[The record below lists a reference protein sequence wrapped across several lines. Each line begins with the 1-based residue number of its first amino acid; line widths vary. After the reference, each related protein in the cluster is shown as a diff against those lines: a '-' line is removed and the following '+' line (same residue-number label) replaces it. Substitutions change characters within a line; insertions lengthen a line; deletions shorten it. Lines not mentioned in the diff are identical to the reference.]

1 MQNAPAAQAELN
13 NILYE
18 MSLLSHSSSMTDKSL
33 SFIVESIEKLF
44 GFNHILLSLYDNLSN
59 KFVPQLV
66 VGFGEYESNV
76 FISSEI
82 NIDPS
87 FFSVSSVKVPPEPI
101 DYFKTLELHSALCRF
116 AAGEVT
122 SILES
127 AGFSKF
133 FLLPMMTAGK
143 LFGAVIV
150 FLPPGAPQL
159 SDEKLRELSVLVQI
173 STFLTEN
180 LTLKIANNQ
189 KISKMTTIYEISQ
202 QTKNILKPADA
213 LGSLVDV
220 VKRIEYNMCALY
232 ILNPDNPKELVL
244 KDHRGDDPSFLG
256 DRVEISGQG
265 PVGEVAIT
273 RSPILTHFGV
283 YKSFM
288 AVPIVIDEVLIGVIC
303 LGALRSYA
311 YNEGDIITVKIL
323 STQVASIDNLFSTL
337 VNIRTYTEAI
347 IESMPLGIVT
357 IDKGGHVN
365 IINQTAKLYL
375 NVTKFTHEDIIG
387 KTIEE
392 IFDKSPKIVEI
403 FKNALSKG
411 TVFDNTE
418 IYNTSNRMTFE
429 ITTFQ
434 FKNADGLRLG
444 LAMFVRDIT
453 ELRRMEEHIRRTD
466 RLSAVGELAAGI
478 AHEIRNPLTGIKM
491 MIQILDKEFASK
503 GATPNKYTGAML
515 EEIDRLDNIISNL
528 LNFARPSKPEFSR
541 TPIIDV
547 IESTLFLLQS
557 KIDSMNISVIRDYIA
572 KDPTAL
578 CDAAQMK
585 QVIFNICQNAIHA
598 LREGGDR
605 NLIKIT
611 VADEKEWLVISV
623 ADSGCGIPRENYMQI
638 FNPFFTTKDNGTGLG
653 LSIVHRILEEH
664 RGNISVESEA
674 GRGSAFT
681 IRIPRNSQQA
691 AEEN

>member
-1 MQNAPAAQAELN
+1 MQPTIDKRADLN
-13 NILYE
+13 SILYE

-33 SFIVESIEKLF
+33 SFIVESIERLF
-44 GFNHILLSLYDNLSN
+44 GFNHILLALYDNISN

-66 VGFGEYESNV
+66 VGFGETESNV
-76 FISSEI
+76 FISAEI

-101 DYFKTLELHSALCRF
+101 DYFKTLELHSLLCRF
-116 AAGEVT
+116 SDPHVIT
-122 SILES
+122 ILES
-127 AGFSKF
+127 NGFSRL

-143 LFGAVIV
+143 LLGAVIV
-150 FLPPGAPQL
+150 FLPPEGPDL
-159 SDEKLRELSVLVQI
+159 SDQKLRDLSILVQI

-189 KISKMTTIYEISQ
+189 KISKMTTLYEISQ

-220 VKRIEYNMCALY
+220 LKRIEYNMCALY
-232 ILNPDNPKELVL
+232 VINPENKKELIL
-244 KDHRGDDPSFLG
+244 KEFRGDDPTFMGSP
-256 DRVEISGQG
+256 IAITSQG
-265 PVGEVAIT
+265 PVGEVAVT
-273 RSPILTHFGV
+273 LAPLLTHYSI

-288 AVPIVIDEVLIGVIC
+288 AVPIIIDEVLIGVIC
-303 LGALRSYA
+303 LGSQRSYA

-337 VNIRTYTEAI
+337 VNIRSYTEAI

-357 IDKGGHVN
+357 IDTGGHVN

-375 NVTKFTHEDIIG
+375 NITKFTHEDIIG
-387 KTIEE
+387 KTIDE
-392 IFDKSPKIVEI
+392 IFDKSSRVLDI
-403 FKNALSKG
+403 FRNALSKG
-411 TVFDNTE
+411 TVFDSSE
-418 IYNTSNRMTFE
+418 IHNASNQMTFE

-434 FKNADGLRLG
+434 FKNADGMRLG
-444 LAMFVRDIT
+444 LAMFMRDIT
-453 ELRRMEEHIRRTD
+453 KLKRMEEHIRRTD

-491 MIQILDKEFASK
+491 MIQILDKDFAAKDSN
-503 GATPNKYTGAML
+503 PNKYTRAML

-528 LNFARPSKPEFSR
+528 LNFARPSKPEFSN

-557 KIDSMNISVIRDYIA
+557 KVDSMNISIIRDYRA
-572 KDPTAL
+572 RDPRAL

-585 QVIFNICQNAIHA
+585 QVIFNICQNAMHA
-598 LREGGDR
+598 LRDGAGH
-605 NLIKIT
+605 NIIKIT
-611 VADEKEWLVISV
+611 VTDEEGWLIVSV
-623 ADSGCGIPRENYMQI
+623 ADSGCGIPRENFRQI

-664 RGNISVESEA
+664 KGNISVESEV
-674 GRGSAFT
+674 GRGSTFT
-681 IRIPRNSQQA
+681 IRVPQNAQ
-691 AEEN
+691 